1 MKRQFDVLVSFLALL
16 ALSPLML
23 VIACWVLLD
32 SRGEVFY
39 SQLRV
44 GRGNKDFRMYKFRTM
59 RSGSDRA
66 GLLTVGGRDPR
77 VTTAGY
83 YLRRFKLDEL
93 PQLINI
99 LMGDMSLVGPRPE
112 VRKYVNLYSPEQM
125 AVLKARPGLT
135 DYASLE
141 YFNENTLLEQSP
153 DPEKVYIE
161 EIMPAKLALNLKYIN
176 ERSMVVDMGII
187 FKTVARIFSRS

>member
-1 MKRQFDVLVSFLALL
+1 
-16 ALSPLML
+16 ML

>member
-1 MKRQFDVLVSFLALL
+1 MKRLFDVLVSFLALL